1 MKRLL
6 PRLGAKICAVFLFF
20 IMASVCLLS
29 SAGIYFLATTNA
41 YLDGG
46 AGLRDQ
52 VMSRLTNTQLD
63 KASEYCKAVAQ
74 DLSSAQNYA
83 SAFSEKNSNF
93 SFTAVKDDG
102 SVFLSNYTTD
112 EYQYSLS
119 RRFSVLM
126 NSHLVQETQTFASQL
141 ARDEYVTTL
150 HSNYEVLNTEYLNT
164 SGEGYSVYVRY
175 IRGDA
180 ENVEI
185 TGYVRSQ
192 LTDADAYY
200 HTMQWVD
207 KLIAWRNAL
216 IAISV
221 VTLLGVMACFG
232 FLLCAAGHK
241 EGAEGIHSNWVDV
254 IPFDLYLVIITGL
267 GALCVLPVTETSGTQ
282 ETVVFGGLAAGSL
295 LCLFLS
301 LCLTFATRCK
311 AGTLWK
317 NTVIYSV
324 LRFLLRLCRRL
335 VRIIGRFFT
344 HMPLYWKTALVFM
357 GLSLLELI
365 AIDSSSGGWW
375 VCLKL
380 LVLGALCFIVYQMRL
395 LQTAGKELAEGNM
408 DCTVDTRYMYG
419 ELKAHGKNLN
429 SITDGMQ
436 RAIQEKMKSEH
447 LKTELI
453 TNVSHDIKTP
463 LTSIINYVDL
473 LKKEPIASDS
483 AREYLD
489 VLDRQS
495 ARLKKLIE
503 DLIEASKAST
513 GNLPVSLEDTDL
525 NVLLTQA
532 AGEYESRLAQSRL
545 EMVWELSEQSPHISA
560 DGKLLWR
567 VFDNLFNNICK
578 YALEG
583 TRVYLSTMV
592 KDGRA
597 VVAMKNI
604 SRCALNISSD
614 ELMERF
620 VRGDSSRNTEGSG
633 LGLSIAKSLTELQK
647 GSFSIDIDG
656 DLFKV
661 SVSFPKAT

>member
-282 ETVVFGGLAAGSL
+282 ETVVFGGLAAGGL